1 MKAHKFIGSS
11 RDDVFCI
18 KGVDLFRYKWYSA
31 GDCSPVVNPENGRLY
46 SFSAYYINYGDKKLE
61 FIAGKDENDNWL
73 FFEN

>member
-31 GDCSPVVNPENGRLY
+31 GECSPVVNPENGRLY
-46 SFSAYYINYGDKKLE
+46 SFSAYYIN
-61 FIAGKDENDNWL
+61 
-73 FFEN
+73 